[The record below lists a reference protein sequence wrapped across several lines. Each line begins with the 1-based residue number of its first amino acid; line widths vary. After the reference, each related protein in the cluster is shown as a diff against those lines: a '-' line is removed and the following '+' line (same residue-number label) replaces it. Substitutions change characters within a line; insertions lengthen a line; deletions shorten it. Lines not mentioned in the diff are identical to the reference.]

1 MDNIFKNFTKF
12 FIVGSIAFS
21 SDITLYF
28 FLVNAGWYT
37 AVAKGAGFI
46 FGLIIGFF
54 LNSIFTFNNASI
66 SNKRFFKYLLIY
78 LISLLANTS
87 VNEFLLSFLYLSAY
101 YEQAFWIAVIIA
113 TAVSMLMNF
122 IGLRYYVYKN

>member
-1 MDNIFKNFTKF
+1 MENIYKNFFKF
-12 FIVGSIAFS
+12 FVVGCIAFS
-21 SDITLYF
+21 SDILLYF
-28 FLVNAGWYT
+28 FLVNIGWLTYI
-37 AVAKGAGFI
+37 AKGAGFI

-113 TAVSMLMNF
+113 TVVSMLMNF